1 MPPKGKIYRRI
12 QSKDYSYV
20 SLETF
25 NGAYGRVLANPDRVI
40 VEDAEFVVLGP
51 SGLS

>member
-25 NGAYGRVLANPDRVI
+25 NGAYGRVQASPGRVI
-40 VEDAEFVVLGP
+40 IEDAEFVVLGP